1 MLFKPFKG
9 VTKIIGKIP
18 YSQNSTVVYRVP
30 IARADFLGYTKLH
43 EKLVPG
49 VNMAKVQNSGKSRR
63 VGEQE
68 SRRAGEQESRRAGD
82 FDEMDMHVKSRGIH
96 HRMSRRRTEQPSER
110 NLLVWLVS
118 AMVVIAI
125 IGVVVV
131 LQSGVRNRRLSET
144 ALPSGVGPEQMRL
157 INTPFSVGIGSGQMQ
172 LIKQNTPFLGLYLS
186 DMSPDLAA
194 QLRLAI
200 NRGVY
205 VNDVVPLSPAE
216 TAGIKPGDVVTQL
229 DGTDLIK
236 SNVVGI
242 VLSKHL
248 PGDVVQAIIIRNQ
261 TQLATNIRLETMQNQ
276 LKSF

>member
-1 MLFKPFKG
+1 M
-9 VTKIIGKIP
+9 
-18 YSQNSTVVYRVP
+18 
-30 IARADFLGYTKLH
+30 
-43 EKLVPG
+43 
-49 VNMAKVQNSGKSRR
+49 
-63 VGEQE
+63 
-68 SRRAGEQESRRAGD
+68 
-82 FDEMDMHVKSRGIH
+82 
-96 HRMSRRRTEQPSER
+96 
-110 NLLVWLVS
+110 WLVS

-131 LQSGVRNRRLSET
+131 LQSGVSTRRLSET

-172 LIKQNTPFLGLYLS
+172 LIKQNTPFLGLYLN

-242 VLSKHL
+242 VLSRHL

-261 TQLATNIRLETMQNQ
+261 TQIATNIKLETMPNQ
-276 LKSF
+276 PRSF